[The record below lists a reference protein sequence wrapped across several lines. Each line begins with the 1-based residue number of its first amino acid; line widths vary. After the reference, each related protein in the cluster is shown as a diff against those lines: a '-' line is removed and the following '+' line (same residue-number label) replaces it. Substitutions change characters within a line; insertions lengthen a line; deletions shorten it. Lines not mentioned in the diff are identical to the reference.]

1 MKKVECVRAA
11 GSKGQT
17 CKVCLRVKQKCGAT
31 WGDSAAGP
39 SGSGLGAAGAVLASV
54 FGEAGLKLL
63 ERLVVGVERIGSELG
78 RLHDKLEEVRDV
90 LWEGA
95 DDEQKGVVDAGLHQ
109 VWLGEWDEMGRLAEV
124 RGLEEENDLFRRFL
138 KENTDDPVGSGGAGS
153 DLEERGEV
161 EGELE
166 SRGEKEAPGD
176 TAGEKE
182 VGAAEVR
189 GVSVCKYGKT
199 VCKCTQKSFL

>member
-1 MKKVECVRAA
+1 MKVECVRAA

-31 WGDSAAGP
+31 WGEC
-39 SGSGLGAAGAVLASV
+39 AVPASV

-78 RLHDKLEEVRDV
+78 WLHDKLEEVRDV

-95 DDEQKGVVDAGLHQ
+95 NDEQKEVVDAGLHK
-109 VWLGEWDEMGRLAEV
+109 VWLGEWDEMGWLVEV

-138 KENTDDPVGSGGAGS
+138 KENMDDPVGSGGEGS
-153 DLEERGEV
+153 DLEERGK
-161 EGELE
+161 
-166 SRGEKEAPGD
+166 SRGSWRTGARRKRWGMQRVKR
-176 TAGEKE
+176 TLLWWRCAGFPYK
-182 VGAAEVR
+182 VR
-189 GVSVCKYGKT
+189 KNC
-199 VCKCTQKSFL
+199 L